1 MTECVFCRIAE
12 KKQRAQIIFEDEQCL
27 VLEDTNPQA
36 PVHFLVIPKKH
47 IETILDADE
56 EILGKLTWEAAK
68 IARQKGIDDDGFR
81 TVINCRRHAG
91 QSVNHLHVHVMGGR
105 WFTWPPG

>member
-1 MTECVFCRIAE
+1 MSDCIFCKIASGEHSARILHEDDDCMA
-12 KKQRAQIIFEDEQCL
+12 FEDI
-27 VLEDTNPQA
+27 NAQA

-47 IETILDADE
+47 IETVLDSDE
-56 EILGKLTWEAAK
+56 SMLGKLLFTAARV
-68 IARQKGIDDDGFR
+68 AESKGLGKDGFR
-81 TVINCRRHAG
+81 TVVNCRRHAG

>member
-1 MTECVFCRIAE
+1 MIECIFCKIVQ
-12 KKQRAQIIFEDEQCL
+12 KKAPAKIIYEDDDCLAFEDAH
-27 VLEDTNPQA
+27 PQA

-56 EILGKLTWEAAK
+56 NNLGKLTHIAAVLAK
-68 IARQKGIDDDGFR
+68 EKGLAKDGFR
-81 TVINCRRHAG
+81 TVINCNRHAG
-91 QSVNHLHVHVMGGR
+91 QTVYHIHVHVLGGR

>member
-1 MTECVFCRIAE
+1 MSECIFCRIASGNQKADILYE
-12 KKQRAQIIFEDEQCL
+12 DDNCLAFEDIH
-27 VLEDTNPQA
+27 PQA

-47 IETILDADE
+47 IANNLDADQE
-56 EILGKLTWEAAK
+56 TLGMLLFLAARLAEGK
-68 IARQKGIDDDGFR
+68 RLDKDGFR

-91 QSVNHLHVHVMGGR
+91 QSVDHLHVHVLGGR